1 MKIYTLVVI
10 DTQKS
15 FSPIAATSFP
25 TNEKAHNA
33 MIDDVKK
40 ALTACGWDEQVMKDI
55 DSPNGYEYGDVCV
68 GYDYASIGYQ
78 YYWDIMATELNTK
91 DVLLSLF
98 VSEMHKQY
106 VLPKRV
112 DETIYR
118 LANEYTDEK
127 LMSAIADFNGFKNDC
142 FIGEALYENAIAQ
155 LGGKTDEQ
163 SYKVITDYLDTNFVT
178 NEMANPLYFDY
189 SDTHYDVP
197 KMDSHNKWLLGM
209 LLLAGGNES
218 IVHNVRVSV
227 NEINDEVF
235 ADELAPEIYKD
246 MLCPDHRAKSS
257 TLNDHEYCEFVKQI
271 CDKDEI
277 AMMLKG
283 KDTNSYQDKT
293 TINWIGMYDRL
304 MEIFREAGY
313 DRIAELNE
321 ANHAFVFSINDYGS
335 PITIDCDD
343 YAFGEFL
350 DDYGE
355 SCSSTAGL
363 SA

>member
-1 MKIYTLVVI
+1 MRIYTLTKTY
-10 DTQKS
+10 TQES
-15 FSPIAATSFP
+15 FSPMEVKTFVSK
-25 TNEKAHNA
+25 EKAHNE
-33 MIDDVKK
+33 MIK
-40 ALTACGWDEQVMKDI
+40 QVFDYLQKFNYGATMEEL
-55 DSPNGYEYGDVCV
+55 SSEYGYENGDVCV
-68 GYDYASIGYQ
+68 GYDYASIGTSTML
-78 YYWDIMATELNTK
+78 WEIFVTEISAK
-91 DVLLSLF
+91 DALIAIF
-98 VSEMHKQY
+98 VEGMHKQY

-118 LANEYTDEK
+118 LANEYTKEK

-163 SYKVITDYLDTNFVT
+163 SYQAIANYLDNDFVT
-178 NEMANPLYFDY
+178 KEMANPLYFDY
-189 SDTHYDVP
+189 SDIHYDVP

-209 LLLAGGNES
+209 LLLAGGQES

-227 NEINDEVF
+227 NEINDDVF

-257 TLNDHEYCEFVKQI
+257 KLNDHEYCKFVKQI
-271 CDKDEI
+271 CNKEAI
-277 AMMLKG
+277 EMMLKG

-293 TINWIGMYDRL
+293 TINWIGMYERL

-321 ANHAFVFSINDYGS
+321 ANHTFVFSINDEYDFE

-350 DDYGE
+350 DDYGKE
-355 SCSSTAGL
+355 NQ
-363 SA
+363 